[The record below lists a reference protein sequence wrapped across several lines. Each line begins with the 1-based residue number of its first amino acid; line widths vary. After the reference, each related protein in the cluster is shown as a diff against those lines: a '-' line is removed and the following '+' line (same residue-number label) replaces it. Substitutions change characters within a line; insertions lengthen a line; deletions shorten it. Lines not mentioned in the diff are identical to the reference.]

1 MATVAVVSWA
11 RAGNPANAMSAENN
25 SISRILFFN
34 AVLLFLTARVRPVHL
49 FRRAHSGSR
58 ARHKFGRP
66 ALGPRVVRLREAHAL
81 IERRMIVKPDFH
93 GGRLIPLPRI
103 HFAPDL

>member
-11 RAGNPANAMSAENN
+11 SAGNPANAMSADNN
-25 SISRILFFN
+25 TISRILFFN

-49 FRRAHSGSR
+49 FRRAPSRTR

-66 ALGPRVVRLREAHAL
+66 ALGPRVVRLSEAHPL
-81 IERRMIVKPDFH
+81 IERRLIVKPHFH
-93 GGRLIPLPRI
+93 DGPRVSVLYIPPS
-103 HFAPDL
+103 